1 MATDYPEWVLRHK
14 KKGTYVNV
22 VKGKY
27 YLYAAHSERVPVTD
41 KVRRVSDGYLGR
53 ITEAEGFVPAKGKL
67 PEDITAYEY
76 GLSETILRL
85 CAKIHAGL
93 RREFRANAD
102 FVMVSGTL
110 LFMHGVA
117 RREFYEASWLSRRF
131 PDAGMGKQ
139 PTDKQ
144 RAGIERTARMIDD
157 TLKRHFGEDRELAV
171 ALLPLVRKVTT
182 GSECALAKCD
192 GNILSLAARYGLD
205 LEDESQRQK

>member
-1 MATDYPEWVLRHK
+1 MATDYPEWVMKHK

-27 YLYAAHSERVPVTD
+27 YLYAAHSERVPGTD

-53 ITEAEGFVPAKGKL
+53 ITETEGFVPAKKKL
-67 PEDITAYEY
+67 QGGVWVYEY
-76 GLSETILRL
+76 GLSETIFRL

-110 LFMHGVA
+110 LFMHGAA

-131 PDAGMGKQ
+131 PGADVGKR
-139 PTDKQ
+139 PTNKQ
-144 RAGIERTARMIDD
+144 RAGIERTARMIGD
-157 TLKRHFGEDRELAV
+157 TLKRHFGEDCELAV
-171 ALLPLVRKVTT
+171 ALLPLVRKADA
-182 GSECALAKCD
+182 GNESALAKCD
-192 GNILSLAARYGLD
+192 EGILALAARHGVD
-205 LEDESQRQK
+205 LEDEKHRQK